1 MVCPKSRSRLL
12 KSEALEQLRS
22 MIVNG
27 QLTGGMALVEE
38 DLASQFRM
46 SRTPVRE
53 ALRNLESEGYVVIV
67 PQRGAYVPRLTREDV
82 IEVFEIREALEPLAA
97 AKACLSMPDSVI
109 DEFQAKLDAA
119 EGPPE
124 DLQAIVRAGHQLHDL
139 LMEYAGNRRM
149 VDIISRYSGQI
160 RRVQAFTEGI
170 GAGRASRHEHR
181 QMLDVLRKRDP
192 GIVEAFMRFHL
203 RSTRQ
208 LAIQALEEHARE

>member
-67 PQRGAYVPRLTREDV
+67 PQRGAYVPRLTKEDV